1 MIHLAFDTYH
11 PQRTKLTASLAGI
24 VDDIL
29 TLSKLD
35 SKLLQIAPAIV
46 QPVRVVQ
53 DALKMFESECQRAD
67 VTIRSEVS
75 ENFHEM
81 GIDWLYVDPSRLLQ
95 VLINLLS
102 NAIKFTQGEKVREVT
117 IKMGTFFERPDTLD
131 FVPTRTLREDLTSEA
146 GVGSTFAFFVKARRA
161 QPPESTE
168 QTLSGTIS
176 RKSSPLKAANL
187 SILVVED
194 NLINQNVLCKQL
206 RALGGTG

>member
-95 VLINLLS
+95 VL
-102 NAIKFTQGEKVREVT
+102 KVREVT